1 MAATP
6 DPLTSPVTEYLL
18 TREVAELLRTPE
30 STVRYW
36 RHVRTGPP
44 SVKVGRRVLY
54 SRVAVLAWL
63 DAQRAIERGQV
74 PRPRTSDEVI
84 ADRVAARGPQRSA
97 RPAR

>member
-6 DPLTSPVTEYLL
+6 DPHTNPATEYLL

-54 SRVAVLAWL
+54 NRVAVLAWL
-63 DAQRAIERGQV
+63 DAQRASEPGPV

-84 ADRVAARGPQRSA
+84 AARVAGYGRQ
-97 RPAR
+97 RPARPPR

>member
-1 MAATP
+1 MVVTP
-6 DPLTSPVTEYLL
+6 DPITNLATDYLL
-18 TREVAELLRTPE
+18 TREVAELLRTAE

-36 RHVRTGPP
+36 RHVRFGPP

-63 DAQRAIERGQV
+63 DAQSASEPGPV
-74 PRPRTSDEVI
+74 PRPRVSDEVI

>member
-1 MAATP
+1 MTSTPARFHDEAA
-6 DPLTSPVTEYLL
+6 DYLL

-44 SVKVGRRVLY
+44 SMKVGRRVLY

-63 DAQRAIERGQV
+63 EAQCSQEPATVPCQRATEAL
-74 PRPRTSDEVI
+74 I
-84 ADRVAARGPQRSA
+84 ADRVAGRGPRRRS
-97 RPAR
+97 RLGR

>member
-6 DPLTSPVTEYLL
+6 DPLSNPSAEYLL

-63 DAQRAIERGQV
+63 EAQRASEPDPV
-74 PRPRTSDEVI
+74 PRPRTSGEVI
-84 ADRVAARGPQRSA
+84 ADRVAGRGNK
-97 RPAR
+97 RPARPYR

>member
-6 DPLTSPVTEYLL
+6 DPLNSPATEYLL
-18 TREVAELLRTPE
+18 TREVAKLLRTPE

-36 RHVRTGPP
+36 RHLRTGPP

-63 DAQRAIERGQV
+63 DTQRTSEVGPV
-74 PRPRTSDEVI
+74 PRPRVSDEVI
-84 ADRVAARGPQRSA
+84 ADRVARHGEQ
-97 RPAR
+97 RPARPYR